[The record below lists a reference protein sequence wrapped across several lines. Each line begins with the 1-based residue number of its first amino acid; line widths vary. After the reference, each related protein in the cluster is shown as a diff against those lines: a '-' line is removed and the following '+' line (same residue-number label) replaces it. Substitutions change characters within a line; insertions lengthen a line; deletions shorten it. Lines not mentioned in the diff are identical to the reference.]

1 MYSENVYLNTLQP
14 PICTMLLYITVY
26 IYHILYIIQIF
37 YMYICVYIY
46 IQIAQW
52 YWPALN
58 FTPQG
63 EGSEG
68 SFQEL
73 GPSHNVL
80 RDGKTEATEAATSG
94 RRVMVSPKLF
104 WWKPYRNEIKVCMT

>member
-1 MYSENVYLNTLQP
+1 MYYVT
-14 PICTMLLYITVY
+14 
-26 IYHILYIIQIF
+26 IYYSIHISYSIYYTDILYV
-37 YMYICVYIY
+37 YVYIY

-104 WWKPYRNEIKVCMT
+104 WWKPYQNEIKVCMT